1 MEWYGWVIVAVVW
14 MSFGLITL
22 YLDYQAQSDEH
33 HRDGLGYEELLTWL
47 VAGPLGIPFKLVS
60 IRRSEQRRAARRHHR

>member
-1 MEWYGWVIVAVVW
+1 VEWYGWVIVAVVW

-22 YLDYQAQSDEH
+22 YLDYQAQTDKH
-33 HRDGLGYEELLTWL
+33 HQDSLGYEQLFTSLA
-47 VAGPLGIPFKLVS
+47 AGPLGIPFKLVS